1 MKAPELII
9 IGLDGAVD
17 SFAAQEA
24 AAGNLPNFARLMK
37 RGCRLVDMRPVHPTI
52 TPVCWAALQT
62 GATPEING
70 VIADKLYQGGHISK
84 LVSGYN
90 GTHLKAERLWEA
102 AARAGKT
109 SIVDS
114 MPVTGPRRSDLV
126 WQMEGTSCNPGR
138 MIMPDGSAEI
148 VDIPQQVWFF
158 GKDKKPVDSL
168 KDVAVSPSPVRE
180 TEGGSFILEPEFG
193 STYANR
199 NRFLPFVWNLKADS
213 DGFVLS
219 WENAEIRLI
228 PGEWTEPF
236 NRNLQTENGC
246 LDLVFRFICLELE
259 DGFLIFSS
267 AACHILDRVW
277 PAEFAKALHNMPPTP
292 VHKEYV
298 FFANPNTNKLAMDSW
313 DFHMDWHIEMFKR
326 VLAEKMPEIIVT
338 YMGDIDTV
346 NHFYWPELARA
357 KSTNEQQYAHVEQ
370 CFRRIYQTAD
380 RCIGYFLDE
389 VADENTTILIVSDH
403 GSIGVKEE
411 RDINNALEKAG
422 LLVRME
428 NSRQID
434 WSKTRAA
441 YRGCGHIF
449 VNLEERGGGI
459 VPASEYE
466 STVDEIITTLQ
477 NNLRG
482 PAGDSYLAFAVRGRE
497 AGFFGLGGE
506 FCGDVVFG
514 LTAGYAAMTVH
525 AEQIP
530 TATNEFGSMRALCW
544 LSGPGIPGGTVWDKP
559 VNSIDLAPTLCA
571 KMGVPL
577 PAQSN
582 GRVIREFAQNE

>member
-17 SFAAQEA
+17 SFAVKEA

-37 RGCRLVDMRPVHPTI
+37 RGCRMTDFRPVHPTI
-52 TPVCWAALQT
+52 TPVCWAAVQT
-62 GATPEING
+62 GATPEVNG
-70 VIADKLYQGGHISK
+70 VIADKLYQGGHISN
-84 LVSGYN
+84 LVSAYN
-90 GTHLKAERLWEA
+90 GTHLKAERLWES

-109 SIVDS
+109 AIVDS
-114 MPVTGPRRSDLV
+114 MPVSGPRRSDLV

-138 MIMPDGSAEI
+138 MIMPDGSIEI
-148 VDIPQQVWFF
+148 VDIPQQLWFF
-158 GKDKKPVDSL
+158 GRDKKPVSKL
-168 KDVAVSPSPVRE
+168 KDIVGAPSPLRNCE
-180 TEGGSFILEPEFG
+180 NGFILEPEFA
-193 STYANR
+193 SKDANR
-199 NRFLPFVWNLKADS
+199 NRFLPFVWNLKANDN
-213 DGFVLS
+213 GFVLS
-219 WENAEIRLI
+219 WDDTELQLV
-228 PGEWTEPF
+228 PGEWSEPF
-236 NRNLQTENGC
+236 DRKLQTENGP
-246 LDLVFRFICLELE
+246 LDLSFRFITLELE
-259 DGFLIFSS
+259 DGFLVFSS

-277 PAEFAKALHNMPPTP
+277 PAEFSKVLNNMPPTP

-313 DFHMDWHIEMFKR
+313 DFHIDWHIELFKR
-326 VLAEKMPEIIVT
+326 ALAEKNPEIVVT

-346 NHFYWPELARA
+346 NHFCWPELAGA
-357 KSTNEQQYAHVEQ
+357 KSVSKEEYVHVEA

-380 RCIGYFLDE
+380 RFIGYFLDE

-422 LLVRME
+422 LLVRLE

-434 WSKTRAA
+434 WSKTQAA

-466 STVDEIITTLQ
+466 STVNAIITALQ
-477 NNLRG
+477 ENLRG
-482 PAGDSYLAFAVRGRE
+482 PDGDSYLAFAVRGRE

-514 LTAGYAAMTVH
+514 LSAGYAAMTVH

-544 LSGPGIPGGTVWDKP
+544 LSGPGISGGTVWDKP

-571 KMGVPL
+571 KIGAPL

-582 GRVIREFAQNE
+582 GRVIQEFANQK